1 MAEETKAQ
9 EVIEE
14 IKNADEETLKST
26 IEKWY
31 ESTRMDGIKIGA
43 GYMSSVIYGVIQKHL
58 KKKTGAKASL
68 RDYQRCMDEIK
79 KIIAVQLTEQNDSE
93 KVVEENDTT
102 EETSNDGTAE

>member
-1 MAEETKAQ
+1 MNEEIKAQ

-43 GYMSSVIYGVIQKHL
+43 RYISAAIYGKIQKHL
-58 KKKTGAKASL
+58 NKNSKPSL
-68 RDYQRCMDEIK
+68 RDYERCMKDIK
-79 KIIAVQLTEQNDSE
+79 NILFVQLTEQNDL
-93 KVVEENDTT
+93 KEENN
-102 EETSNDGTAE
+102 NDGTTK